1 MKSRVVLMA
10 LVVVLSSLV
19 GTNAFAQFRMDIDIN
34 VPFSATL
41 VSDIMAINGGTN
53 AASTS
58 IPFTFLVPDVKAL
71 GQAELGIVRL
81 GGGVRLFSIILETI
95 LFPEVFAE
103 VKLGPVA
110 ANLSLGGYAY
120 GLVGIYSN
128 LHFWNVMTIDASLG
142 FDVTNWFRAQVG
154 FFGLTPFDDMNN
166 FVGVVY
172 AGGKFILT
180 PGAKKN

>member
-1 MKSRVVLMA
+1 MMLIA
-10 LVVVLSSLV
+10 PLVVVLALV
-19 GTNAFAQFRMDIDIN
+19 GGNAFAQFRMDIDVN
-34 VPFSATL
+34 VPFSASL
-41 VSDIMAINGGTN
+41 VSDVMSINGGTS

-58 IPFTFLVPDVKAL
+58 IPFTFVIPDIKAL
-71 GQAELGIVRL
+71 GQADLGIVRL
-81 GGGVRLFSIILETI
+81 GGGVRLFSVILETI

-120 GLVGIYSN
+120 GFFGLYSN
-128 LHFWNVMTIDASLG
+128 LHFWNVMTIDASVG
-142 FDVTNWFRAQVG
+142 FDVTNWFRAQAG

-180 PGAKKN
+180 PGANKH